1 MNRVKDDIKATNQ
14 DLNRERLQGQPP
26 RERLTTADV
35 ARAASGEQ
43 QARPAEPSALT
54 HGRASSA
61 AESTPLLAREV
72 LDEFKGRWTEVQT
85 GFVDEPRT
93 AVERADELVALA
105 VKRLAESFAKE
116 REQLESQ
123 WAREGNVS
131 TEDLRLAL
139 QRYRAFFE
147 RLLHV

>member
-1 MNRVKDDIKATNQ
+1 MNRVKEDVKDV
-14 DLNRERLQGQPP
+14 DRERLQGQAP

-35 ARAASGEQ
+35 ARAASGEPPQ
-43 QARPAEPSALT
+43 QPEQAALT
-54 HGRASSA
+54 PRASSA
-61 AESTPLLAREV
+61 EATPLLAREA
-72 LDEFKGRWTEVQT
+72 LDEFKSRWIDIQT
-85 GFVDEPRT
+85 GFVDEPRA

-105 VKRLAESFAKE
+105 VKRLAESFAQE

>member
-1 MNRVKDDIKATNQ
+1 MNRVKEDVKDI
-14 DLNRERLQGQPP
+14 DRDRLQGQAP

-35 ARAASGEQ
+35 VRAASGEPPQ
-43 QARPAEPSALT
+43 QAALT
-54 HGRASSA
+54 RSRASN
-61 AESTPLLAREV
+61 AESTPLLAREA
-72 LDEFKGRWTEVQT
+72 LDEFKSRWIDIQT
-85 GFVDEPRT
+85 GFVDEPRA

-105 VKRLAESFAKE
+105 VKRLAESFAHE

>member
-1 MNRVKDDIKATNQ
+1 MNRVKEDVKDI
-14 DLNRERLQGQPP
+14 DRERLQGQAP

-35 ARAASGEQ
+35 ARAASGEPPQ
-43 QARPAEPSALT
+43 QPEQAALT
-54 HGRASSA
+54 RPRASSA
-61 AESTPLLAREV
+61 ENTPLLAREA
-72 LDEFKGRWTEVQT
+72 LDEFKGRWIDIQT
-85 GFVDEPRT
+85 GFVDEPRV

-105 VKRLAESFAKE
+105 VKRLAESFANE

>member
-1 MNRVKDDIKATNQ
+1 MNRVKEDVKDI
-14 DLNRERLQGQPP
+14 DRERLQGQAP

-35 ARAASGEQ
+35 ARAASSEPPAQPEQ
-43 QARPAEPSALT
+43 AALT
-54 HGRASSA
+54 RPRASSA
-61 AESTPLLAREV
+61 ENTPLLAREA
-72 LDEFKGRWTEVQT
+72 LDEFKGRWIDIQT
-85 GFVDEPRT
+85 GFVDEPRV

-105 VKRLAESFAKE
+105 VKRLAESFANE